1 MILSHFSTKVVTF
14 FGSRFKAVRGV
25 DLKRYRKELKL
36 KQQELA
42 SKLGI
47 ERSLISKIESGKRV
61 ISKELEQKI
70 IDVLNLDGGHASV
83 EAKIDFLRI
92 RFKTLDV
99 RTVIEK
105 LLHMDMNWFTYE
117 PRGFYHYTET
127 FSYSSIRIFRNPE
140 NVNMG
145 IMLDLSG
152 EGCRQLE
159 EIFEEDNKRS
169 WTEFFYSLY
178 DDDIF
183 GQGVLVDTKIT
194 RIDIALDELIVK
206 EQENFD
212 LYVLKEKM
220 AQGLVDTT
228 FKNFDFS
235 GGFAYE
241 NKKMVNKGLSL
252 YFGSRQSPLY
262 FNFYQKDYELARKES
277 ISVEEARE
285 KYEIKNRYEI
295 RLSDEKAFLFVEYF
309 LSSGESLDW
318 LVKEIINQSLTV
330 YDIEDDMKVYCKSWY
345 DVVDKLEGLK
355 LSIQGEKP
363 SIEKTLRWL
372 SNYLAP
378 SLKMIKEIDNLLGTN
393 ELMERIDLAE
403 LKEKHE
409 EIIEMVCV
417 DAKDLLFT
425 SKPNTSVRN
434 YMEQEFDLEEEFPF

>member
-1 MILSHFSTKVVTF
+1 M
-14 FGSRFKAVRGV
+14 RGV

-159 EIFEEDNKRS
+159 EIFEEDNNRT
-169 WTEFFYSLY
+169 WTEFFRSLY

-183 GQGVLVDTKIT
+183 GQGILVDTKIT

-206 EQENFD
+206 GQENFD

-220 AQGLVDTT
+220 EQGLVDTT

-277 ISVEEARE
+277 VSVEEARE

-330 YDIEDDMKVYCKSWY
+330 YDI
-345 DVVDKLEGLK
+345 
-355 LSIQGEKP
+355 
-363 SIEKTLRWL
+363 
-372 SNYLAP
+372 
-378 SLKMIKEIDNLLGTN
+378 
-393 ELMERIDLAE
+393 
-403 LKEKHE
+403 
-409 EIIEMVCV
+409 
-417 DAKDLLFT
+417 
-425 SKPNTSVRN
+425 
-434 YMEQEFDLEEEFPF
+434 